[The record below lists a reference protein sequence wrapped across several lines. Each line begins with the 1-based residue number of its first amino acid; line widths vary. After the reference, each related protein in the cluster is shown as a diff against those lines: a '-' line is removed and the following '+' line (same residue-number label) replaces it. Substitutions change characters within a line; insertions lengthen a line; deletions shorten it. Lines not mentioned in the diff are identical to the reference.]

1 MVPWLFLAVGL
12 AVGTA
17 LGAGILRARSSSRLA
32 VSEAAAGE
40 LRRQLEQIGAESSDL
55 KARLEEEQRARVQA
69 ETLLQSE
76 REKLQEEQNQ
86 FDEARARLSETFQGL
101 AGEALKSNNQAFLEL
116 ATRTLETLRAQ
127 GVGDLDQRKEAIQAL
142 VTPLSESLKT
152 YAQCVHDMERRR
164 EAAYGDLKG
173 LLTTVQATQENLQ
186 HETSNLV
193 TALRR
198 TSVRARWG
206 ELTLRRVVELAGM
219 VEHCDFEQQPA
230 VGERERLVRPDMI
243 IRMPGGLIVPV
254 DSKAPLDA
262 YLDALQATSEEQ
274 RKEHLRRYAG
284 HVRGHVAKLA
294 AKSYEEQFASAPA
307 FTVLFIPGEAFFSA
321 AAEADPGLIEYAVE
335 SRILIAT
342 PVTLVALLKAVAYG
356 WRQEKLAQSAREIS
370 NLGKQ
375 VYERASVLWDHLES
389 LRGALTAAVNAFNK
403 AVGSFETRLLP
414 GIRRFRDLGATAA
427 EPIPQLEVVEQTPR
441 LLGALPEAG
450 KADGENENQ
459 R

>member
-17 LGAGILRARSSSRLA
+17 LRAGILRARSSSRLA
-32 VSEAAAGE
+32 VSEAAAAE
-40 LRRQLEQIGAESSDL
+40 LRRQLEQIGSESSDL
-55 KARLEEEQRARVQA
+55 KAKLEEEQRARVQA

-76 REKLQEEQNQ
+76 REKLREEQNQ

-116 ATRTLETLRAQ
+116 ATQTLETLRAQ
-127 GVGDLDQRKEAIQAL
+127 GVGDLDQRREAIQAL

-219 VEHCDFEQQPA
+219 VEHCDFEEQPA
-230 VGERERLVRPDMI
+230 VGERERLLRPDMT

-262 YLDALQATSEEQ
+262 YLDALQATSEDQ
-274 RKEHLRRYAG
+274 RREHLRRYAG

-321 AAEADPGLIEYAVE
+321 AAEADPGLIESAVE
-335 SRILIAT
+335 SRVLIAT
-342 PVTLVALLKAVAYG
+342 PMTLVALLKAVAYG
-356 WRQEKLAQSAREIS
+356 WRQEKLAESAREIS

-414 GIRRFRDLGATAA
+414 GIRRFRDFGGHRCGTD
-427 EPIPQLEVVEQTPR
+427 PS
-441 LLGALPEAG
+441 
-450 KADGENENQ
+450 DW
-459 R
+459 

>member
-1 MVPWLFLAVGL
+1 
-12 AVGTA
+12 
-17 LGAGILRARSSSRLA
+17 
-32 VSEAAAGE
+32 
-40 LRRQLEQIGAESSDL
+40 
-55 KARLEEEQRARVQA
+55 
-69 ETLLQSE
+69 
-76 REKLQEEQNQ
+76 
-86 FDEARARLSETFQGL
+86 
-101 AGEALKSNNQAFLEL
+101 
-116 ATRTLETLRAQ
+116 
-127 GVGDLDQRKEAIQAL
+127 
-142 VTPLSESLKT
+142 
-152 YAQCVHDMERRR
+152 MERRR

-173 LLTTVQATQENLQ
+173 LLTAVQATQEDLQ

-219 VEHCDFEQQPA
+219 VEHCDFEEQPT
-230 VGERERLVRPDMI
+230 VGERETQVRPDMI

-342 PVTLVALLKAVAYG
+342 PMTLVALLKAVAYG
-356 WRQEKLAQSAREIS
+356 WRQEKLAESAREIS
-370 NLGKQ
+370 GLGKQ
-375 VYERASVLWDHLES
+375 VYERASVLWDHLAS

-427 EPIPQLEVVEQTPR
+427 EPIPPLDVVEPTPR
-441 LLGALPEAG
+441 MLGTPPEAG
-450 KADGENENQ
+450 KADGESENQ
-459 R
+459 G